1 MDLFIILGTIWRH
14 KIVTI
19 PVIVLTLLGLFYVL
33 EVKPPTYQ
41 STGSILLVN
50 PPGPP
55 TAQQIAANP
64 SLGKIS
70 TANPYVS
77 YGNLNFVA
85 DVVINIVDSP
95 SVQQSLVQAG
105 ADPRYAVALAVE
117 LGNPPIIQVTG
128 VASNGSEAI
137 RTAQLVVGAV
147 EQHLIQIQQNQSVN
161 SRYMITGQEFAKPEI
176 ATKSVSGKLRT
187 MITFLA
193 LGLIVLLVAVS
204 IMEAFAKRR
213 RRRGRGRSS
222 RGSAA
227 NDSGNYMGP
236 NSDYPESDAYEYP
249 RSAPNEYP
257 QPGAGRGRGPNCVM
271 SLRGITIPP
280 LGTAGTHRRMLA
292 GGGDIRAGGHHTELC
307 A

>member
-147 EQHLIQIQQNQSVN
+147 EQHLIQIQQNQKVN

-213 RRRGRGRSS
+213 RGRGRSS
-222 RGSAA
+222 RRSVA

-236 NSDYPESDAYEYP
+236 NSDYPESDAHEYP
-249 RSAPNEYP
+249 RSGPNEYP
-257 QPGAGRGRGPNCVM
+257 QPGAGRGQVPE
-271 SLRGITIPP
+271 LRHEPP
-280 LGTAGTHRRMLA
+280 RYYDPSARNGRDTPQDA
-292 GGGDIRAGGHHTELC
+292 GGWR
-307 A
+307 

>member
-1 MDLFIILGTIWRH
+1 MVEEADGPVYHSRNYLAAQ
-14 KIVTI
+14 IVTI

-33 EVKPPTYQ
+33 EIKPPTYQ
-41 STGSILLVN
+41 STGSILLVD

-147 EQHLIQIQQNQSVN
+147 EQHLIQIQQNQNVN
-161 SRYMITGQEFAKPEI
+161 NRYMITGQEFAKPEI

-193 LGLIVLLVAVS
+193 LGLVVLLVAVS
-204 IMEAFAKRR
+204 IMEALAK

-222 RGSAA
+222 RRSAA
-227 NDSGNYMGP
+227 NDSGDYMGP
-236 NSDYPESDAYEYP
+236 NSDYPESDPHEYP
-249 RSAPNEYP
+249 RSGPNEYP
-257 QPGAGRGRGPNCVM
+257 
-271 SLRGITIPP
+271 
-280 LGTAGTHRRMLA
+280 
-292 GGGDIRAGGHHTELC
+292 
-307 A
+307 

>member
-33 EVKPPTYQ
+33 EIKPPTYQ

-55 TAQQIAANP
+55 TTQQIAANP

-128 VASNGSEAI
+128 VASSGSEAI

-147 EQHLIQIQQNQSVN
+147 EQHLIQIQQNQKVN

-193 LGLIVLLVAVS
+193 LGLVILLVAVS
-204 IMEAFAKRR
+204 IMEALAK
-213 RRRGRGRSS
+213 RRRGRGRNS
-222 RGSAA
+222 RRSAA
-227 NDSGNYMGP
+227 TDSGNYMGP
-236 NSDYPESDAYEYP
+236 NSDYPESDAHEYP
-249 RSAPNEYP
+249 RSGPNKYP
-257 QPGAGRGRGPNCVM
+257 QPEGSRGPVPE
-271 SLRGITIPP
+271 LRHEPP
-280 LGTAGTHRRMLA
+280 RYYDAPTRNGRDTPQDA
-292 GGGDIRAGGHHTELC
+292 GGWR
-307 A
+307 

>member
-1 MDLFIILGTIWRH
+1 MDLFTILGTIWRH
-14 KIVTI
+14 KLVTI
-19 PVIVLTLLGLFYVL
+19 PIIVLTVLGLFYVL

-41 STGSILLVN
+41 STGSVLLVN

-55 TAQQIAANP
+55 TTQQIAANP

-105 ADPRYAVALAVE
+105 ADPRYAVALAVA

-128 VASNGSEAI
+128 VASNGPEAI
-137 RTAQLVVGAV
+137 RTAQLVLGAV
-147 EQHLIQIQQNQSVN
+147 EQHLVQIQQNQNVN

-187 MITFLA
+187 AITILA

-204 IMEAFAKRR
+204 IMEALAK
-213 RRRGRGRSS
+213 RRRGRGRGS
-222 RGSAA
+222 RRSAA
-227 NDSGNYMGP
+227 NEHDDYLAANA
-236 NSDYPESDAYEYP
+236 DYPGSDPDEYP
-249 RSAPNEYP
+249 GPGSNEYP
-257 QPGAGRGRGPNCVM
+257 QP
-271 SLRGITIPP
+271 
-280 LGTAGTHRRMLA
+280 A
-292 GGGDIRAGGHHTELC
+292 GGRTAPPAWRNEPPRYYDGPTRGNGNISQDAGGWR
-307 A
+307 

>member
-1 MDLFIILGTIWRH
+1 MDLFTILGTIWRH
-14 KIVTI
+14 KLVTI
-19 PVIVLTLLGLFYVL
+19 PIIMLTVLGLFYVL
-33 EVKPPTYQ
+33 KVKPPTYQ

-55 TAQQIAANP
+55 TTQQIAANP

-105 ADPRYAVALAVE
+105 ADPRYAVALAVA

-128 VASNGSEAI
+128 VASNGPEAI
-137 RTAQLVVGAV
+137 RTAQLVVSAV
-147 EQHLIQIQQNQSVN
+147 QQHLVQIQQNQNVN
-161 SRYMITGQEFAKPEI
+161 SHYMITGQEFAKPEI

-187 MITFLA
+187 AISILA

-204 IMEAFAKRR
+204 IMEALAK
-213 RRRGRGRSS
+213 RRRGRGRGRKS
-222 RGSAA
+222 RRSAA
-227 NDSGNYMGP
+227 NEHDDYLAVNA
-236 NSDYPESDAYEYP
+236 DYPESDPDEYP
-249 RSAPNEYP
+249 GPDPNGYP
-257 QPGAGRGRGPNCVM
+257 QP
-271 SLRGITIPP
+271 
-280 LGTAGTHRRMLA
+280 A
-292 GGGDIRAGGHHTELC
+292 GGRTAPPARRNEPPRYYDGPTRGGNISQDAGGWR
-307 A
+307 